1 MPVRISIFF
10 FEKLLTTT
18 FATSGSRPGK
28 IFGAPSRIVT
38 CDPRSTNVDANSQPI
53 APPPM
58 TAIRFGI
65 VLNIRTSSEVM
76 IDPPIGKPLI
86 VRGTEPLA
94 KITFVA

>member
-1 MPVRISIFF
+1 MPVLILIFF
-10 FEKLLTTT
+10 FVKLLTTT

-38 CDPRSTNVDANSQPI
+38 CEPRSAKVDANSQPI
-53 APPPM
+53 APPPI

-65 VLNIRTSSEVM
+65 VFNIKTSSEVM

-94 KITFVA
+94 KMTFVA